1 MMADALTLQIGSL
14 VRTTIGVYGVVS
26 KLNARDNIY
35 TIYWANGMR
44 KGENI
49 NYDKKTIEH
58 ILSEGDWK
66 SFSPLGEAN

>member
-1 MMADALTLQIGSL
+1 MMACVSTLQIGSL

-26 KLNARDNIY
+26 KLNTRDNIY

-49 NYDKKTIEH
+49 NYDKKMVEH
-58 ILSEGDWK
+58 ILSEGTWK
-66 SFSPLGEAN
+66 SLSPEGKKC

>member
-58 ILSEGDWK
+58 ILSEGTWK
-66 SFSPLGEAN
+66 SFSPEGKTC